1 MNKGK
6 GKGVGRLECLPLA
19 RPFFLSPNTSNFTS
33 PPPHPPL
40 GGEGEEWLGSGGC
53 AKKSEQEKRA
63 MVIVC
68 LLFSHRDTALN
79 IIITIPRDVVSNRRK
94 RAVYRKRKMRLW
106 AKIKTQHKGQSN

>member
-1 MNKGK
+1 MNN
-6 GKGVGRLECLPLA
+6 GRGRGRGWVDSSVSLSRARSFFHQILPTLHPS
-19 RPFFLSPNTSNFTS
+19 RPT
-33 PPPHPPL
+33 PL

-94 RAVYRKRKMRLW
+94 RAVYRKRKMRL
-106 AKIKTQHKGQSN
+106 